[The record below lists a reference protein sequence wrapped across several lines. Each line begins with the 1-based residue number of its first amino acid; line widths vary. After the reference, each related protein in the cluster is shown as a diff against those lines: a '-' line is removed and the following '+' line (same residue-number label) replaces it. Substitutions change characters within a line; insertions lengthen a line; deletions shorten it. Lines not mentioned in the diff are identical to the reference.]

1 MEICDSAV
9 LHNDIFINGKRHYI
23 FYSGAHLFCQ
33 HEPKKN
39 GMPFGIPFF
48 LSFGDVGFGFEAA
61 LRPSVAESGS
71 HIPRRAR
78 QARL

>member
-33 HEPKKN
+33 HEPKTKALLTKC
-39 GMPFGIPFF
+39 FCF
-48 LSFGDVGFGFEAA
+48 LEMK
-61 LRPSVAESGS
+61 
-71 HIPRRAR
+71 RAD
-78 QARL
+78 AHEK

>member
-39 GMPFGIPFF
+39 GIPFGIPFF
-48 LSFGDVGFGFEAA
+48 SFLCRCSALGFEPDCAS
-61 LRPSVAESGS
+61 RRNGS
-71 HIPRRAR
+71 NLKAK
-78 QARL
+78 

>member
-33 HEPKKN
+33 RVPMRLDKKDAKKKTRDFL
-39 GMPFGIPFF
+39 GFSSFF
-48 LSFGDVGFGFEAA
+48 AVFLTYLKNLTAGGFLG
-61 LRPSVAESGS
+61 RSYCCVY
-71 HIPRRAR
+71 
-78 QARL
+78 